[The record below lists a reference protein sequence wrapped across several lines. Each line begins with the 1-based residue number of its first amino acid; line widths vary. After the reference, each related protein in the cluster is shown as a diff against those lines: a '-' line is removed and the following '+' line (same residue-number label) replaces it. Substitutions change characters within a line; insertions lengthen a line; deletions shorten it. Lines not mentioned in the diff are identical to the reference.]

1 MGWEWAQHVPRVI
14 LGTSWALGKFRV
26 LGDGKK
32 PMSESREDQGTLSSL
47 HSRLIHSS
55 GFRAHVRLTNII
67 PLDRVNLTMD
77 KINLSRLLLNF
88 FTIFIIFS
96 HLSISYVCLS
106 CCYLVAKSCLTLCNS
121 MHWSLQISS
130 VHGISQARIL
140 EWVDI
145 LSSRGSSQPRDW
157 TWVSCIAGRFVSA
170 ELPALMPESMCVSCS
185 VMFNSL
191 RSHGQVNCS
200 PPSSSVHGILQARI
214 LEWVAILFSRGI
226 FLTQGSNPGLLNC
239 RQIHYH
245 LSRKAL
251 LLVCVC

>member
-26 LGDGKK
+26 MGDGKK

-55 GFRAHVRLTNII
+55 GFKAHVRLTNII
-67 PLDRVNLTMD
+67 PLDRVNLTMG

-106 CCYLVAKSCLTLCNS
+106 CCYLVAKSCLCNS
-121 MHWSLQISS
+121 MHWSLQSSS

-145 LSSRGSSQPRDW
+145 SPPGDLPNPGIEPGS
-157 TWVSCIAGRFVSA
+157 
-170 ELPALMPESMCVSCS
+170 PALLVDSLVLSYQLLCLKVCVLVAQSCS
-185 VMFNSL
+185 TLCDPMD
-191 RSHGQVNCS
+191 R
-200 PPSSSVHGILQARI
+200 
-214 LEWVAILFSRGI
+214 
-226 FLTQGSNPGLLNC
+226 
-239 RQIHYH
+239 
-245 LSRKAL
+245 
-251 LLVCVC
+251 